1 MVFPGVSPRELKRML
16 KRMGINVKE
25 LKNVNRI
32 TLETNEKVFI
42 IEDPQVLM
50 FDSGKQKIFQIIANR
65 IIEET
70 APMESKKEALEISLS
85 DEDIKFVAE
94 QAGVSLEKARE
105 ALIKTKGDLAEAI
118 LLLRESGS

>member
-1 MVFPGVSPRELKRML
+1 
-16 KRMGINVKE
+16 
-25 LKNVNRI
+25 
-32 TLETNEKVFI
+32 
-42 IEDPQVLM
+42 
-50 FDSGKQKIFQIIANR
+50 
-65 IIEET
+65 
-70 APMESKKEALEISLS
+70 MESKKEALEISLS

>member
-1 MVFPGVSPRELKRML
+1 ML

-85 DEDIKFVAE
+85 DEDIKFVAD

>member
-1 MVFPGVSPRELKRML
+1 MFPGVSPRELKRML